1 MSIAH
6 TYDAIVLGG
15 GAAGLMFAAT
25 AGARGKRVCVLE
37 HNSTAGKKILISGGG
52 RANFTNIHAKAENF
66 ISQNPHFVKSAL
78 AQYGPRDFIEFV
90 ERGGIAWHE
99 KKLGQLFCNK
109 SARDL
114 LNLLLSEM
122 ERAGTELVLNAQ
134 EIQVEKTGNGFKVDC
149 TAGKFEAGTV
159 VVATGGL
166 SIPKLGAT
174 GFGYDLARQFGL
186 RIAET
191 RPALVPLVLSGEE
204 SHWTKLAGV
213 SADVVALAG
222 KKSFTDKMLFTHRG
236 LSGPA
241 ILQASSYLKPTEE
254 LELDL
259 LPASKKQILDEMMR
273 VGVLRDERTMR
284 ALLYGHMPQRLADAV
299 IKYAGR
305 FTNTAIE
312 EFEARLRHWKF
323 HPTGTEGYEKAEV
336 TAGGVDT
343 CDLNSQDLQ
352 ARAVPGLIFIGEVV
366 DVTGQLGGFNFQ
378 WAWSSAVAAARAL

>member
-1 MSIAH
+1 MSG
-6 TYDAIVLGG
+6 TRTFDAVVLGG

-37 HNSTAGKKILISGGG
+37 RNNTPGKKILISGGG

-78 AQYGPRDFIEFV
+78 AQYSPRDFLEFV

-114 LNLLLSEM
+114 LSLLLREC
-122 ERAGTELVLNAQ
+122 ERADAELVMNAQ
-134 EIQVEKTGNGFKVDC
+134 DIRVEKTANGFTVDS
-149 TAGKFEAGTV
+149 TAGQFESGAV

-174 GFGYDLARQFGL
+174 GLGYDLARQFGL
-186 RIAET
+186 RIVET
-191 RPALVPLVLSGEE
+191 RPALVPLVLGGEE
-204 SHWTKLAGV
+204 THWTKLAGV
-213 SADVVALAG
+213 SADVVARAG
-222 KKSFTDKMLFTHRG
+222 KKIFTEKFLFTHRG

-241 ILQASSYLKPTEE
+241 ILQASSYLKPDEV
-254 LELDL
+254 LEVDL
-259 LPASKKQILDEMMR
+259 LAGSKKQIFAEMMR
-273 VGVLRDERTMR
+273 VGVMRDERTMR
-284 ALLYGHMPQRLADAV
+284 ALLYGHMPQRLADALM
-299 IKYAGR
+299 KYSGG
-305 FTNTAIE
+305 FTNPALE
-312 EFEARLRHWKF
+312 EFESKLRNWKF

-336 TAGGVDT
+336 TVGGVDT
-343 CDLNSQDLQ
+343 RDLGSSNLQ

>member
-1 MSIAH
+1 MSNPR
-6 TYDAIVLGG
+6 TYDAVALGG

-25 AGARGKRVCVLE
+25 AAARGKRVCVLE
-37 HNSTAGKKILISGGG
+37 HNSTPGKKILISGGG

-78 AQYGPRDFIEFV
+78 AQYSPRDFVEFV
-90 ERGGIAWHE
+90 ERGGVAWHE

-114 LNLLLSEM
+114 LNFLLSEC
-122 ERAGTELVLNAQ
+122 ERAGAELVMNAQ
-134 EIQVEKTGNGFKVDC
+134 DIQVEKTANGFKVESS
-149 TAGKFEAGTV
+149 AGNFESGAV

-186 RIAET
+186 RIVET

-213 SADVVALAG
+213 SADVVARAG
-222 KKSFTDKMLFTHRG
+222 KKTFTEKMLFTHRG

-241 ILQASSYLKPTEE
+241 ILQASSYLEPNDV
-254 LELDL
+254 LEIDL
-259 LPASKKQILDEMMR
+259 LAGNKKQIFAEMMR
-273 VGVLRDERTMR
+273 VGAMRDERTMR
-284 ALLYGHMPQRLADAV
+284 ALLYGQMSQRLADAL
-299 IKYAGR
+299 IKHAGR
-305 FTNTAIE
+305 FTNTALE

-343 CDLNSQDLQ
+343 RDLESSNLQ
-352 ARAVPGLIFIGEVV
+352 ARAVSGLIFIGEVV